1 MSKLSEYSK
10 FDHLDEDDASSEEEE
25 RLAQDSTFRPQHQ
38 PQPEPSIT
46 TSSSISATA
55 AAADEGGSTAPAP
68 PTTTTVMR
76 RHPTH
81 AQRFIFEHAK
91 KPIYEWEQTL
101 SEVILYIPA
110 PPEGSSIVCTI
121 AANHLQLGLRGHNR
135 LFLDEDTAGAVDT
148 TESTWCIEESD
159 DADDDATGQRK
170 IVIYLQKVAKGSVW
184 SSALRGGAAEA
195 QLDPVSLQRVQ
206 KEIMLERFQEEN
218 PGMDFRDAEI
228 NGSIPDPRTFMGGVR
243 YD

>member
-10 FDHLDEDDASSEEEE
+10 FDHLDEDDASSNEEE
-25 RLAQDSTFRPQHQ
+25 RLAQDATPARTQHQ
-38 PQPEPSIT
+38 PQQPST
-46 TSSSISATA
+46 NSTSSVSATA
-55 AAADEGGSTAPAP
+55 ATDEVGSTAPP
-68 PTTTTVMR
+68 PTTTTTTVMR

-81 AQRFIFEHAK
+81 AQRFIFEHANN
-91 KPIYEWEQTL
+91 PIYEWEQTL
-101 SEVILYIPA
+101 SEVILYVPA
-110 PPEGSSIVCTI
+110 PPEEVSSIVCTI

-159 DADDDATGQRK
+159 DADAAGRRK

-184 SSALRGGAAEA
+184 SSALKGGAAEA
-195 QLDPVSLQRVQ
+195 QLDPVSLQQVQ
-206 KEIMLERFQEEN
+206 KQIMLERFQEEN